1 MKKVKIIKD
10 KVIKNR
16 NFDFLIALTDEE
28 LDLLAGG
35 QLNDRNNLG
44 DFPPSF

>member
-16 NFDFLIALTDEE
+16 NFDFLIALTDDE

-35 QLNDRNNLG
+35 KLNNQS
-44 DFPPSF
+44 DFHQAF